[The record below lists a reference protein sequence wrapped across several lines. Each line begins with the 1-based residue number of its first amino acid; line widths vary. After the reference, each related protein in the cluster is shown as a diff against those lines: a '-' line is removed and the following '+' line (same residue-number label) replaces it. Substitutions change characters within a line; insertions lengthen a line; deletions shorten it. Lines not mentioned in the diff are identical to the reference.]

1 MELLHK
7 TRGNSTPTRKPRV
20 YFFSHPRDFDRY
32 LDPIC
37 KDILE
42 ISNCAIWYKS
52 DPNSFICTDTELT
65 LGQMQLVVIPV
76 TRLLLSDESVLRS
89 EEFRFFFE
97 KHIPILPV
105 MQEINLSD
113 PYRAVFQN
121 RQYLSKFEIESN
133 SIPYAKK
140 MENFL
145 RSVLIRDEM
154 ADRVRAEFNTHVFV
168 SYRKIDRAYANEF
181 MRLLHEQEAFEDVGI
196 WYDEFLTPGENF
208 NDEIENAISK
218 CNVFSLVITP
228 NTVKENNYITE
239 TEYPLA
245 IANGKVV
252 FPAVFV
258 HTDKRLIEEKFG
270 NMTVPVDAHD
280 EAAFGEAFAGV
291 LDGLKTKEKNDSDE
305 HKYLIAL
312 AYISGIEVE
321 VNVAKAI
328 LILTNCA
335 QRQFLPAMEKLVDI
349 YRRGQGVP
357 VDHEKA
363 IDLQKKI
370 VGIKEKGPSD
380 DEAPL
385 DLVSALYTL
394 SQLYLELYNFDLAA
408 ENLGRAIEVL
418 DRIDDGEL
426 NEKAFEYYSLCY
438 NQSALCY
445 KMKNDTKTAAR
456 YYLDGIEFMKKHC
469 PMHKDLVQTHLAEL
483 YNNLGT
489 LLVDCG
495 DYEYSMQYFKS
506 AFSILLDIFNTSDE
520 DKEGS
525 AYGLA
530 VMYNNVGA
538 IAEQQGR
545 ESLGYYEQ
553 ATELINRYLI
563 DKKDLPYYQV
573 ASVIFMRAGIRYT
586 KLGQYTEAEKMLNAS
601 LDCLNKILERSM
613 AIEDLKDKAN
623 CYEHLA
629 TLHIAQGKIDVARDD
644 LKNAIDV
651 SESALGI
658 ADTPPCRRIL
668 SSVCSLLGMVL
679 LAVPRGGEISVERVD
694 QAREYYLKA
703 IDVMQPV
710 IENNFRRV
718 TSGSADERNI
728 YTREMVDDIEA
739 VASSWDTLSRLDHV
753 RVPTERAVL
762 LYRWLT
768 KICPD
773 QIEYAEKLRQAEKRL
788 QEITEE
794 NS

>member
-1 MELLHK
+1 MELLYK
-7 TRGNSTPTRKPRV
+7 TRGNSSPTGKPRV
-20 YFFSHPRDFDRY
+20 YFFSHPQDFDRY
-32 LDPIC
+32 LDSIC

-52 DPNSFICTDTELT
+52 DPDSFICTDTELT

-105 MQEINLSD
+105 MQEMNLSD

-181 MRLLHEQEAFEDVGI
+181 MRLLHEQKAFEDVGI

-228 NTVKENNYITE
+228 NTVTENNYITE

-245 IANGKVV
+245 IANGKVI
-252 FPAVFV
+252 FPAMFV

-270 NMTVPVDAHD
+270 HMTVPVDAHD

-291 LDGLKTKEKNDSDE
+291 LNGLTTTRKNDSDE

-321 VNVAKAI
+321 VNVTKAI

-370 VGIKEKGPSD
+370 VGIKEKVPAG

-408 ENLGRAIEVL
+408 ENLSRAIEVL
-418 DRIDDGEL
+418 DRIDEGEL

-445 KMKNDTKTAAR
+445 KLKNDTKAAAR

-469 PMHKDLVQTHLAEL
+469 PIHKDLVQTHLAEL

-538 IAEQQGR
+538 IADQQGR

-629 TLHIAQGKIDVARDD
+629 TLHIAQGEIDAARDD

-679 LAVPRGGEISVERVD
+679 LAVPRGGEISAERVD

-710 IENNFRRV
+710 IENHFRRV

-773 QIEYAEKLRQAEKRL
+773 QTEYAEKLRQAEKRL